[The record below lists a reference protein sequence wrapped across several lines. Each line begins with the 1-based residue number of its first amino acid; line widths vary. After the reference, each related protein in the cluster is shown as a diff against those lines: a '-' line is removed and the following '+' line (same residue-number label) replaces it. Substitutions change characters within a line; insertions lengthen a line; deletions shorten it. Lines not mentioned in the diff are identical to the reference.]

1 MHSSMGSH
9 TSFFPKELKC
19 THGPFR
25 LDFIKEKAIWPHLS
39 GGVFAGE
46 EGCCWLWT
54 ATSQWSCAEV
64 AGCLRRAQV
73 LPAMIVSVEDARC

>member
-25 LDFIKEKAIWPHLS
+25 LDLIKEKAIWPHLS

-46 EGCCWLWT
+46 EGHYQL
-54 ATSQWSCAEV
+54 A
-64 AGCLRRAQV
+64 AGCGPQLLSGAVQRSQ
-73 LPAMIVSVEDARC
+73 DA